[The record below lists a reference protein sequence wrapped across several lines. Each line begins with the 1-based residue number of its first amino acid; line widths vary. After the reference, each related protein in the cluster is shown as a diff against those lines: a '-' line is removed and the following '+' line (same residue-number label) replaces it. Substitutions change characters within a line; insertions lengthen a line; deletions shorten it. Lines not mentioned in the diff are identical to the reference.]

1 MRIVFFILCEKPF
14 SPYVGRQPRPDILV
28 INVKFNKRTTKST
41 EYHVDTQATIVSF
54 IDNFRS
60 TGSN

>member
-41 EYHVDTQATIVSF
+41 EYHVDTQANRNDLKGLNKYV
-54 IDNFRS
+54 
-60 TGSN
+60 GE